1 MSNRSSIITVAVI
14 LTALVIGVIAVSKKR
29 YSYDGNPAVLKENAT
44 RREMSITSGKETV
57 VPRYEI
63 IKGCLESGKLQ
74 MLIAINN
81 TNAADWVEC
90 PGEKPL
96 TIAFAFDCVRPEDA
110 DLARL
115 CNTYLLVGNESHK
128 LRIGTNEANRVLG
141 VLNRN
146 DGDVGKCSVWELLQG
161 RK

>member
-14 LTALVIGVIAVSKKR
+14 LTVLVIGVFAVSKKR
-29 YSYDGNPAVLKENAT
+29 YTYDGNSAVLKENAT

-63 IKGCLESGKLQ
+63 IKGCVESGKLQ

-81 TNAADWVEC
+81 TNAEDWVEC
-90 PGEKPL
+90 PGEKLL
-96 TIAFAFDCVRPEDA
+96 TIAFALDCVRPEDA
-110 DLARL
+110 EAQL
-115 CNTYLLVGNESHK
+115 CNTYLLVGNGSHK
-128 LRIGTNEANRVLG
+128 LRTGTNEANRVLG

-146 DGDVGKCSVWELLQG
+146 DGDVGKCSIGELLQG